1 MECLDINILKRN
13 IHSLMKEHSLTQQD
27 LGKIIGIQQPRVA
40 KCLNDNDSSC
50 FTLEQVFLIAN
61 HFGITIDE
69 LIGYKQRSVSYTP
82 DAICNILINLFSTGT
97 IKTFEHEVDEK
108 VWSPDAKFNS
118 HIVSERNKYISF
130 YFPNYKE
137 LSFYAYLKD
146 TDGGFDSDG
155 SCDMIN
161 TFSSNMKIN
170 TFLKRFIA
178 LYSKYQNNDFSEKD
192 YHILVDAYL
201 KMVHD

>member
-1 MECLDINILKRN
+1 M
-13 IHSLMKEHSLTQQD
+13 
-27 LGKIIGIQQPRVA
+27 
-40 KCLNDNDSSC
+40 
-50 FTLEQVFLIAN
+50 IAN

-82 DAICNILINLFSTGT
+82 EAICNILINLFSTGT
-97 IKTFEHEVDEK
+97 IKTFEHEVDEE
-108 VWSPDAKFNS
+108 VWSPDVKFNS
-118 HIVSERNKYISF
+118 HIVSERNKYIS

-137 LSFYAYLKD
+137 LSYYAYLKD
-146 TDGGFDSDG
+146 TDGGFDSDD

-170 TFLKRFIA
+170 TFLKRFID